1 MGKIVLYSTGCSRCS
16 VLKNKL
22 TSKHLA
28 FEEVNDVVEM
38 AKLGI
43 TTVPWLAVDGQMMD
57 FAEAV
62 RWVNAQE
69 VQA

>member
-1 MGKIVLYSTGCSRCS
+1 MGKIVLYSTGCPRCS
-16 VLKNKL
+16 VLRNKL
-22 TSKHLA
+22 TSKHVA
-28 FEEVNDVVEM
+28 FEEVNDVDEM

-43 TTVPWLAVDGQMMD
+43 TTVPCLAVDGQMME
-57 FAEAV
+57 FADAV

>member
-1 MGKIVLYSTGCSRCS
+1 MGKVVLYSTGCSRCQ

-22 TSKHLA
+22 TSKRLA
-28 FEEVNDVVEM
+28 FEEVNDVKEI

-43 TTVPWLAVDGQMMD
+43 STVPWMSVDGQMMD